1 MDRISSLQLFVRIV
15 ELGSFT
21 RAAQE
26 LGLGQPAV
34 SKQIASLEAHL
45 GARLVERT
53 SRGLKPTAA
62 GLDLYHS
69 SVRLLADL
77 EAIESRVRSGSSGPA
92 GLVRVATPPALG
104 RMYIIPRLPE
114 FFAQFPDIAVEFSV
128 AQKAIDLVQEGIDV
142 ALRVGPLKSSN
153 LVARR
158 IGSVEML
165 TVATRAYLDVRGIP
179 RHPHDLDGHSLIAGH
194 TDGATYDWHFR
205 SETSALSITPAGAVR
220 SNDGE
225 DLRAAVLAGLGI
237 LHGPA
242 ALLRADL
249 DAGRVVQVLE
259 NFTPEAVPIHLVST
273 GGRKTAQRVR
283 VFMDF
288 LATTFATDP
297 GGASRSALAFR

>member
-1 MDRISSLQLFVRIV
+1 MDRLSTLQLLIRIV

-26 LGLGQPAV
+26 SGLGQPAV
-34 SKQIASLEAHL
+34 SKQVAALEARL
-45 GARLVERT
+45 GVRLLERT

-69 SVRLLADL
+69 AVRLLADL
-77 EAIESRVRSGSSGPA
+77 EETESRVRNGISGPA

-104 RMYIIPRLPE
+104 RMFIIPRLPD
-114 FFAQFPDIAVEFSV
+114 FLAQFPEIEVEFSV
-128 AQKAIDLVQEGIDV
+128 AQRTVDLVQEGIDI

-153 LVARR
+153 LIARK
-158 IGSVEML
+158 IGSMEML
-165 TVATRAYLDVRGIP
+165 TVATEGYLAARGVP
-179 RHPHDLDGHSLIAGH
+179 HDPHDLDGHSLIAGH
-194 TDGATYDWHFR
+194 TGGATHDWQF
-205 SETSALSITPAGAVR
+205 SNEGAALTVTPAGALR
-220 SNDGE
+220 SDDGE

-237 LHGPA
+237 LHGPS

-259 NFTPEAVPIHLVST
+259 QFTPEAVPINLVST
-273 GGRKTAQRVR
+273 GGRKMAQRVR

-288 LATTFATDP
+288 LAATFATDP
-297 GGASRSALAFR
+297 GLAPR